1 MMSYVLPYILL
12 AVGLVLLVKGA
23 DFFVDGSAGIARFF
37 HVPSLVIGLTIVA
50 FGTSAPEA
58 AVSITAAIKGQNGIA
73 VGNVLGSNLFNLL
86 MVVGICA
93 LIRPMKVTRGVIFK
107 EYPLMILSG
116 VALLALGAD
125 SFLGSSEGNMIARGD
140 GIILLL
146 FFCVF
151 MYMTIRTA
159 LFSRPE
165 LAQAELDAAPKDEA
179 PEGKPKKISLPKN
192 IIFAVLGL
200 GGVIGGG
207 QLVVNSASDI
217 AASFGMSETLIGL
230 TIVAIGTSLP
240 ELVTSVVAARKGESD
255 MAIGNVVGSNLFNIF
270 FVLAASAT
278 INPIAF
284 SFESVID
291 SIIVIGVSILVYL
304 FILIRQN
311 VNRIE
316 GGFMVGIYAAYTAYI
331 ILR

>member
-1 MMSYVLPYILL
+1 MSYVLPYILL

-23 DFFVDGSAGIARFF
+23 DFFVDGSAGIARYFR
-37 HVPSLVIGLTIVA
+37 VPALVIGLTIVA

-86 MVVGICA
+86 MVVGVCA
-93 LIRPMKVTRGVIFK
+93 LIRPMTVTRGVIFK

-125 SFLGSSEGNMIARGD
+125 TFLGDASSNMISRGD

-151 MYMTIRTA
+151 MFMTIRTA

-165 LAQAELDAAPKDEA
+165 AAQAEIESVPKEEQGA
-179 PEGKPKKISLPKN
+179 NNKKISLPKN
-192 IIFAVLGL
+192 ILFAALGL

-207 QLVVNSASDI
+207 QLVVSSASDI
-217 AASFGMSETLIGL
+217 ALSFGLSETLVGL

-270 FVLAASAT
+270 FVLATSAT

-291 SIIVIGVSILVYL
+291 SIIVIGVSVLVYL
-304 FILIRQN
+304 FILVRQN

-316 GGFMVGIYAAYTAYI
+316 GACMVAIYAAYTAYI

>member
-1 MMSYVLPYILL
+1 
-12 AVGLVLLVKGA
+12 
-23 DFFVDGSAGIARFF
+23 
-37 HVPSLVIGLTIVA
+37 
-50 FGTSAPEA
+50 
-58 AVSITAAIKGQNGIA
+58 
-73 VGNVLGSNLFNLL
+73 
-86 MVVGICA
+86 
-93 LIRPMKVTRGVIFK
+93 
-107 EYPLMILSG
+107 MILSG
-116 VALLALGAD
+116 IALLALGAD
-125 SFLGSSEGNMIARGD
+125 TFLGDATSNRISRGD

-151 MYMTIRTA
+151 LFMTIRTA

-165 LAQAELDAAPKDEA
+165 AAQAELEAVPKEA
-179 PEGKPKKISLPKN
+179 SDGEKPKKISLPKN
-192 IIFAVLGL
+192 ILFAALGL

-207 QLVVNSASDI
+207 QLVVNSASEI
-217 AASFGMSETLIGL
+217 ALSFGLSETLIGL

-278 INPIAF
+278 ISPVTF
-284 SFESVID
+284 SFESVMD
-291 SIIVIGVSILVYL
+291 SLIVIGVSILVYL
-304 FILIRQN
+304 FVLIRQN

-316 GGFMVGIYAAYTAYI
+316 GGIMVAIYAAYTAYI

>member
-1 MMSYVLPYILL
+1 MSYVLL

-23 DFFVDGSAGIARFF
+23 DFFVDGSAGIARYF
-37 HVPSLVIGLTIVA
+37 HVPALVIGLTIVA

-86 MVVGICA
+86 MVIGVCA
-93 LIRPMKVTRGVIFK
+93 LIRPMKVTKSVIFK
-107 EYPLMILSG
+107 EYPLMILSSA
-116 VALLALGAD
+116 ALLALGAD
-125 SFLGSSEGNMIARGD
+125 WFLGDSSDNLISRGD
-140 GIILLL
+140 GIVLLL

-151 MYMTIRTA
+151 LFMTIRTA

-165 LAQAELDAAPKDEA
+165 MAQAELEEVPKEA
-179 PEGKPKKISLPKN
+179 QGDKEKKNSSPKN
-192 IIFAVLGL
+192 LLFAGLGL

-217 AASFGMSETLIGL
+217 ALSFGISETLVGL

-255 MAIGNVVGSNLFNIF
+255 MALGNVVGSNLFNIF
-270 FVLAASAT
+270 FVLATSSA

-291 SIIVIGVSILVYL
+291 SLILIGVSILIYL

-316 GGFMVGIYAAYTAYI
+316 GAFMVAIYAAYSVYI

>member
-1 MMSYVLPYILL
+1 MSHVLPYILL

-23 DFFVDGSAGIARFF
+23 DFFVDGSAGIARYF
-37 HVPSLVIGLTIVA
+37 HVPALVIGLTIVA
-50 FGTSAPEA
+50 FGTSSPEA
-58 AVSITAAIKGQNGIA
+58 AVSITAAVKGQNGIA

-93 LIRPMKVTRGVIFK
+93 LIRPMKVTKGVIFK

-125 SFLGSSEGNMIARGD
+125 SFLGGDSPNMIARGD

-151 MYMTIRTA
+151 MYMTVRTA

-165 LAQAELDAAPKDEA
+165 LAQSEIGSAPKPDG
-179 PEGKPKKISLPKN
+179 PEDKPQKISLPKN

-217 AASFGMSETLIGL
+217 AASFGLSETLIGL

-240 ELVTSVVAARKGESD
+240 ELVTSIVAARKGESD

-284 SFESVID
+284 SLESVID
-291 SIIVIGVSILVYL
+291 SLIVIGVSILVYL

-316 GGFMVGIYAAYTAYI
+316 GGFMVAIYAAYTAYI
-331 ILR
+331 LLR